1 MMPYKRPMI
10 SPFDA
15 ELLPLVR
22 GPQRRAMITEYDAEH
37 NKKHTGVY
45 FGDSPESLLDF
56 PVGSYDKATG
66 KTWIAEM
73 LGGKPIPEIYRS
85 LIGRHEYAHSIGY
98 DHDRIS
104 DYEIASQDP
113 DKMDDESIVG
123 LNVLFNRA
131 VLSYTHP
138 ESEDAKIFS
147 NFVQNHKNDELRPI
161 VELAKDYAAAAI
173 AAKADPLETMHYAS
187 GGDE

>member
-1 MMPYKRPMI
+1 
-10 SPFDA
+10 
-15 ELLPLVR
+15 
-22 GPQRRAMITEYDAEH
+22 MITEYDAEH
-37 NKKHTGVY
+37 NKKHPGVY

-56 PVGSYDKATG
+56 TVGSYDKATG

-113 DKMDDESIVG
+113 DKMDDEPIVG
-123 LNVLFNRA
+123 
-131 VLSYTHP
+131 
-138 ESEDAKIFS
+138 
-147 NFVQNHKNDELRPI
+147 
-161 VELAKDYAAAAI
+161 LAKDYAAAAI